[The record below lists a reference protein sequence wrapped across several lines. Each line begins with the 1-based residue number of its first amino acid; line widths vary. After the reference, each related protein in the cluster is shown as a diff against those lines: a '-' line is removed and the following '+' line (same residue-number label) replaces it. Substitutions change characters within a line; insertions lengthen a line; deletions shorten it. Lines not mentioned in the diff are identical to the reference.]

1 MPCTGSPISKGPAF
15 AGSQMTTLPR
25 VRPPVPP
32 MHDLTTQEILAE
44 RRRPRRVVPVVGVV
58 TLLAAT
64 GAGAL
69 IYAASGGEPA
79 ATARP
84 ASAVATVPEAPAPSP
99 PRPRPQVVKAV
110 APGQD
115 DETQVATTTSDEK
128 EGAPKESEAAV
139 KRELDDFR
147 KLLRSSKSARGARA
161 RVDGRGEAVAPAS
174 APEVVAQVIAAGN
187 QIAKK
192 PYIYGGG
199 HGGWRDKGYDCSGSV
214 SFALAGAGL
223 LDRPMA
229 SGGFEKWG
237 AAGKGRWITTYAN
250 PGHMFMVVAG
260 LRFDTSGAN
269 GGTRWQE
276 GDTPGGG
283 SYSVRH
289 PPGL

>member
-1 MPCTGSPISKGPAF
+1 MDEP
-15 AGSQMTTLPR
+15 TT
-25 VRPPVPP
+25 
-32 MHDLTTQEILAE
+32 HDILAE
-44 RRRPRRVVPVVGVV
+44 RRRPRRVLPVVAVV
-58 TLLAAT
+58 VLLVAA
-64 GAGAL
+64 GAGTFA
-69 IYAASGGEPA
+69 YAASGSDPA
-79 ATARP
+79 PTARP
-84 ASAVATVPEAPAPSP
+84 ASAVASAPEAPVPP
-99 PRPRPQVVKAV
+99 PRRRPQVVKAV
-110 APGQD
+110 APGQG
-115 DETQVATTTSDEK
+115 DEAEVATTTSDEK
-128 EGAPKESEAAV
+128 EGDPKESEADV
-139 KRELDDFR
+139 QRELEDFR
-147 KLLRSSKSARGARA
+147 KLLRESKSARGAKA
-161 RVDGRGEAVAPAS
+161 RVDGRGEAVAPAD

-250 PGHMFMVVAG
+250 SGHMFMIVAG

-269 GGTRWQE
+269 GGTRWQK
-276 GDTPGGG
+276 GNTPGGG